1 MGVLAPDLAVPAT
14 IVALAAARIAGV
26 NDHMTLAKL
35 SAAMSGVASSF
46 QIRADIASIQRDA
59 LSARM
64 TYPIAVI
71 CRAADL
77 PAQPVPAPHTV
88 IGAMLVT
95 GSLEKLLAEAT
106 SYLTTA
112 RESASDLS
120 LLTLCAYI
128 DDLASPAARRG
139 TTILV
144 SPEPAPLAKAIDM
157 AEAFLDADPSYC
169 ESWETHREGMFGA
182 ELVVSRYPAALII
195 EIQRRAG
202 RAMDDEVDD
211 ILDYLDATA
220 FRYYDHVDSDI
231 DTDTLGIYLRL
242 AGRHAGEGR
251 RTPNLVRALDCLTET
266 VASIGQVP
274 VWLVSCGQDVP
285 ARSITLGEGCG
296 TVAAHLLLGLA
307 ELTDESA
314 RATLTTGARSLL
326 ARIRDV
332 GLGANVDYPPMFAA
346 AVFFRLL
353 DRLAE
358 CADGEPLRL
367 IDETRSRLM
376 GDLESFAGSP
386 ARSAQEAALMVGA
399 CRAAGRIDLVAA
411 THLATILKHQ
421 RFDGGWPAETFA
433 MAPNRG
439 QHASPYSS
447 STLTSALCY
456 AALVTATERRESVE
470 DVLVAQGRA

>member
-1 MGVLAPDLAVPAT
+1 
-14 IVALAAARIAGV
+14 
-26 NDHMTLAKL
+26 
-35 SAAMSGVASSF
+35 
-46 QIRADIASIQRDA
+46 
-59 LSARM
+59 M

-77 PAQPVPAPHTV
+77 PLQSVPAPHTV

-95 GSLEKLLAEAT
+95 GSLEKLLAEAA
-106 SYLTTA
+106 SYLTAA
-112 RESASDLS
+112 RTSASNLGLS
-120 LLTLCAYI
+120 RLCAYI
-128 DDLASPAARRG
+128 DGVASATATRG

-144 SPEPAPLAKAIDM
+144 SVEPGPLAKAIEM
-157 AEAFLDADPSYC
+157 AEAFLDADPTYR
-169 ESWETHREGMFGA
+169 ESWEAHREGMFGA
-182 ELVVSRYPAALII
+182 ELVVSRFPAALTI
-195 EIQRRAG
+195 EVQRRAG

-211 ILDYLDATA
+211 ILDYIDATA
-220 FRYYDHVDSDI
+220 FRYYDHLDSDI

-251 RTPNLVRALDCLTET
+251 RTPNLVRALGCLAEA

-285 ARSITLGEGCG
+285 ARSVTLGEGCG

-332 GLGANVDYPPMFAA
+332 GLGANVDYPPLFAA
-346 AVFFRLL
+346 TVFFLL
-353 DRLAE
+353 VDRLAE
-358 CADGEPLRL
+358 CADGDLLRL

-376 GDLESFAGSP
+376 SDLESFAGSP
-386 ARSAQEAALMVGA
+386 SRTAQEAALMIGA
-399 CRAAGRIDLVAA
+399 CWAAGRMELVAS
-411 THLATILKHQ
+411 THVSTILKHQ

-439 QHASPYSS
+439 QRASPYSS
-447 STLTSALCY
+447 SILTTALCH
-456 AALVTATERRESVE
+456 AALVTASERREPVE
-470 DVLVAQGRA
+470 DILAAQARA